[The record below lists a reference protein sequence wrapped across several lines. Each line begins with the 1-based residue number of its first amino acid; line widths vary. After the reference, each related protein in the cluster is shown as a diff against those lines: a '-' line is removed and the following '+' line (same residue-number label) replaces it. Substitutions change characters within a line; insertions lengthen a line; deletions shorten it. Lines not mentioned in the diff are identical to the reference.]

1 MIGEVSWDPKKDDC
15 RPLSIQSFLEQTEH
29 LVVFWEFGLPVGYC
43 MGLDDIGHPAAI
55 SICGG
60 LRELLCWS

>member
-1 MIGEVSWDPKKDDC
+1 
-15 RPLSIQSFLEQTEH
+15 
-29 LVVFWEFGLPVGYC
+29 

-60 LRELLCWS
+60 LREWGWS